1 MYLAALM
8 TPFKPKKLTTSTTPF
23 GIDLVAASW
32 TLSVCISTTIS
43 TSPSPIFLSE
53 LSMRSPQPACHG
65 VQWHQNQRRRGLVGQ
80 DQVLREERRL
90 VGMHT
95 PAGHG
100 ARSAGPEFNRKC
112 AWSRLYLAISEAFT
126 ATQLLVYAHAMQNEL
141 EFARLKIRATGRGS
155 SHASCKLHMDQ
166 PRSSATKEIHRG
178 SICKA

>member
-1 MYLAALM
+1 MLVSYGSHDS
-8 TPFKPKKLTTSTTPF
+8 FQKLTTSTTR
-23 GIDLVAASW
+23 LELTCLRHLS
-32 TLSVCISTTIS
+32 LSVCISTTIS

-80 DQVLREERRL
+80 DQVLCEERRL

-95 PAGHG
+95 PARHG
-100 ARSAGPEFNRKC
+100 ARSSGPEFNRKC

-126 ATQLLVYAHAMQNEL
+126 ATQLLLVYAHVMQNEL
-141 EFARLKIRATGRGS
+141 EFAGLKIRAAGRS
-155 SHASCKLHMDQ
+155 LSHASCKLHMDQ